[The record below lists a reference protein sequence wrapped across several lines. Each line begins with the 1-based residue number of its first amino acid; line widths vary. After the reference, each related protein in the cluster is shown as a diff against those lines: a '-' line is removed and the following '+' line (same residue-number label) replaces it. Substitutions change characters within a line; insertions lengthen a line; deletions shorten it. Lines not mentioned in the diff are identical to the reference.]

1 MIYSLFFDF
10 YLIFFEKI
18 CQNILQI
25 YIKNAK
31 ITIYQLKGEENK
43 CLIEGLKV
51 YLRGGE
57 KKER

>member
-1 MIYSLFFDF
+1 MCKFIL
-10 YLIFFEKI
+10 LIF
-18 CQNILQI
+18 
-25 YIKNAK
+25 IKNAK

-57 KKER
+57 KKEREITSVAP